1 MPIGAL
7 MGTFDPASLDTRSS
21 IQLSDTNEGRRAM
34 TDDDKLMVAL
44 IGSEDTK
51 LDGAVT
57 ASEVF
62 SDAIDRTVI
71 EGQEAWVRM
80 STEPH
85 LRSVEALKNEGGGWS
100 VAVAV
105 MEFVRPEHAAYPE
118 LQQAIDDAIERVP
131 GVTEVEREVNE
142 VWWASGTPSG
152 EDLARAVADVLD
164 EHADRLRDHYNNLTP
179 GTALS

>member
-1 MPIGAL
+1 
-7 MGTFDPASLDTRSS
+7 
-21 IQLSDTNEGRRAM
+21 M
-34 TDDDKLMVAL
+34 TDHEKLMVPL

-57 ASEVF
+57 VSEVV
-62 SDAIDRTVI
+62 SDAIYRTVI

-85 LRSVEALKNEGGGWS
+85 LRSVEAVKNEGGGWS

-105 MEFVRPEHAAYPE
+105 MEFVRPEHAAYQE
-118 LQQAIDDAIERVP
+118 LRQAIEDAIESVP

-142 VWWASGTPSG
+142 VWWPNGSPSG
-152 EDLARAVADVLD
+152 EDLARAVAHVLD

>member
-1 MPIGAL
+1 
-7 MGTFDPASLDTRSS
+7 
-21 IQLSDTNEGRRAM
+21 M
-34 TDDDKLMVAL
+34 TDHEELRVEL

-51 LDGAVT
+51 LAGAVT
-57 ASEVF
+57 ASEGE
-62 SDAIDRTVI
+62 SDAMDRTVI

-85 LRSVEALKNEGGGWS
+85 IRSVEVVKNEGGGWS

-105 MEFVRPEHAAYPE
+105 MEFVRPEHAVYPE
-118 LQQAIDDAIERVP
+118 LHQAIEDAIESVP
-131 GVTEVEREVNE
+131 GVTEVEREADE

-164 EHADRLRDHYNNLTP
+164 EHADRLRDHYDNISP
-179 GTALS
+179 GTAF

>member
-1 MPIGAL
+1 MA
-7 MGTFDPASLDTRSS
+7 D
-21 IQLSDTNEGRRAM
+21 QE
-34 TDDDKLMVAL
+34 KLTAAP

-51 LDGAVT
+51 FDGAVT
-57 ASEVF
+57 VSEVV
-62 SDAIDRTVI
+62 SDAMDRTVI

-85 LRSVEALKNEGGGWS
+85 LRSVEAVKNEGGGWS

-105 MEFVRPEHAAYPE
+105 MKFVRPEHAVYPE
-118 LQQAIDDAIERVP
+118 LQHAIEDAIESVP

-164 EHADRLRDHYNNLTP
+164 EHADRLRDHYNDVWD
-179 GTALS
+179 GSD